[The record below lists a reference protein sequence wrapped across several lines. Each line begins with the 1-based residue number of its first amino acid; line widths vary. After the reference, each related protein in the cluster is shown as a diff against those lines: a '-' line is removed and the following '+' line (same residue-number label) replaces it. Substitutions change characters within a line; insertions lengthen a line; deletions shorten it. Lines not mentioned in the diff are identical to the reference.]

1 MNSKFWVLLYLC
13 CLLLWP
19 AVAIQAV
26 AADSAES
33 DAAMVEEQA
42 TEAEDLRDPE
52 ALAELKRATD
62 FLVAQPRFQFKA
74 RIFYDVVQEDGRR
87 LQFEK
92 SGEIFLQRPNQLY
105 AETRRDDGR
114 WRKLWYQDKTLSIA
128 DLSKSLHTQI
138 EAPPTIDGTLD
149 LLEALIKEPQAL
161 ADLLYSDLNHL
172 DEQAIE
178 ADLVGDSIVDGQPCV
193 HLSFRGE
200 TVDWQLW
207 VEQGETPY
215 FRKVAVSYR
224 EVPGIPQYVALVND
238 WKTPERFSDD
248 LFKFVVPKG
257 SEWIKVLKPLPR
269 KTGEGGQP

>member
-1 MNSKFWVLLYLC
+1 MKSKFWVLFYLC
-13 CLLLWP
+13 FLLLWP
-19 AVAIQAV
+19 VVATQSF
-26 AADSAES
+26 AADSAKSEV
-33 DAAMVEEQA
+33 AMVEEQVI
-42 TEAEDLRDPE
+42 EVEDLRDPE
-52 ALAELKRATD
+52 ALSELKRASD

-74 RIFYDVVQEDGRR
+74 RIFYDVIQEDGRR

-105 AETRRDDGR
+105 VESHRDDGR

-149 LLEALIKEPQAL
+149 LLEELIKEPQAL
-161 ADLLYSDLNHL
+161 ADLLYSDLSHL

-178 ADLVGDSIVDGQPCV
+178 ADLVGDSIVNGQPCV

-200 TVDWQLW
+200 TVDWELW
-207 VEQGETPY
+207 IEQGETPF

-224 EVPGIPQYVALVND
+224 EVPGIPQYVALVD
-238 WKTPERFSDD
+238 GWETPERFSDD
-248 LFKFVVPKG
+248 LFKFVVPKD

>member
-1 MNSKFWVLLYLC
+1 MKSKFWVLLYLC

-19 AVAIQAV
+19 AVASQSV
-26 AADSAES
+26 AADSTES
-33 DAAMVEEQA
+33 DAAVVAEQA

-105 AETRRDDGR
+105 VESRRDDGR

-172 DEQAIE
+172 DEKAIE
-178 ADLVGDSIVDGQPCV
+178 ADLVGDSILDGLPCV

-207 VEQGETPY
+207 IEQGETPF

-224 EVPGIPQYVALVND
+224 EVPGAPQYVALVDN
-238 WKTPERFSDD
+238 WETPERFSDD
-248 LFKFVVPKG
+248 LFKFVVPKD
-257 SEWIKVLKPLPR
+257 SEWIKVLKPLPLNKR
-269 KTGEGGQP
+269 EGGQP

>member
-1 MNSKFWVLLYLC
+1 MKSKFWVLMYLC

-19 AVAIQAV
+19 AFAAESV
-26 AADSAES
+26 AAGSTES
-33 DAAMVEEQA
+33 DAAVVEEQV
-42 TEAEDLRDPE
+42 TEAVDLRDPK
-52 ALAELKRATD
+52 ALSELKRATD

-105 AETRRDDGR
+105 VESRRDDGR

-128 DLSKSLHTQI
+128 DLTQSLHTQI

-161 ADLLYSDLNHL
+161 ADLLYSDLSHI
-172 DEQAIE
+172 EEHAIE
-178 ADLVGDSIVDGQPCV
+178 ADLVGDSIVNGQPCV

-200 TVDWQLW
+200 TIDWQLW
-207 VEQGETPY
+207 VEQGKTPF
-215 FRKVAVSYR
+215 FRKVAVSYLD
-224 EVPGIPQYVALVND
+224 VPGAPQYVALVND
-238 WKTPERFSDD
+238 WKTPARFSDD
-248 LFKFVVPKG
+248 LFEFVVPQN
-257 SEWIKVLKPLPR
+257 SEWIKVLKPLPPNKR
-269 KTGEGGQP
+269 DGGQP